1 MEAIS
6 ILAFIFTAVAIS
18 YWWLWR
24 QRIFDKPWVEEG
36 TEADDRETIGGGLAT
51 ANTALFAF
59 LAVVTSLFALFISAY
74 FTRMELND
82 WSPLTEPSSLWFNTG
97 ILMLAS
103 VSVHW
108 CTRTINKT
116 TYKAMLLATGVF
128 TFGFI
133 WGQYAAWQQLWAA
146 GYYLNT
152 NPANSFFFLF
162 TALHALHLFGGLWVW
177 TRATFRVFTDV
188 DVEKAKMSV
197 ELCRTY
203 WHFLLIVWLVLFA
216 LLLST

>member
-74 FTRMELND
+74 FTRIRRVLKRLIRQHVCHAS
-82 WSPLTEPSSLWFNTG
+82 SP
-97 ILMLAS
+97 
-103 VSVHW
+103 
-108 CTRTINKT
+108 
-116 TYKAMLLATGVF
+116 
-128 TFGFI
+128 
-133 WGQYAAWQQLWAA
+133 
-146 GYYLNT
+146 
-152 NPANSFFFLF
+152 
-162 TALHALHLFGGLWVW
+162 W
-177 TRATFRVFTDV
+177 T
-188 DVEKAKMSV
+188 
-197 ELCRTY
+197 LCRAPR
-203 WHFLLIVWLVLFA
+203 HR
-216 LLLST
+216 STWVKWGPMW